1 MIDEISNG
9 QSGGGLPRQSWTAGL
24 RAAID
29 SHRHANGRETP
40 RPRTP
45 LGQVLLRSGSITD
58 ADINRALADQAKSG
72 KLIGEI
78 LVDQGAVSRPVVT
91 RALEEQAGGPART
104 EAGLFSGLRR
114 ALGKDGPEPS

>member
-1 MIDEISNG
+1 MTDEISIG
-9 QSGGGLPRQSWTAGL
+9 QPGGGLPRQSWTAGL

-29 SHRHANGRETP
+29 SHRHANGREAP

-45 LGQVLLRSGSITD
+45 LGQVLLRSGYISD

-78 LVDQGAVSRPVVT
+78 LVDQGSVSRPVVA
-91 RALEEQAGGPART
+91 RALEEQTGGPAGS
-104 EAGLFSGLRR
+104 ENGLFSGLRQ
-114 ALGKDGPEPS
+114 ALGKDEPAPS

>member
-1 MIDEISNG
+1 MADEINNG

-40 RPRTP
+40 RPRAP
-45 LGQVLLRSGSITD
+45 LGQVLLRNGYISD
-58 ADINRALADQAKSG
+58 ADINRALADQATSG

-78 LVDQGAVSRPVVT
+78 LVDQGSVSRPVVS
-91 RALEEQAGGPART
+91 RALDEQAGGPGGS
-104 EAGLFSGLRR
+104 ENGLFSGLRQ
-114 ALGKDGPEPS
+114 ALGKDDPEPS